1 MFKWFAQD
9 HIINK
14 GTSKPGFSFSNT
26 FKLLNIVTQGLA
38 SHENAVLLTLQ
49 FSKIPARIN

>member
-49 FSKIPARIN
+49 FSKLPARIN